1 MIKFQTRKDVL
12 DFVKVFGYAALQHA
26 MDKMTISPDQTML
39 IRMVKATAYKSDIT
53 LEEINDGNTVREVI
67 VSFESRKI
75 GGFQHTTMLS
85 EITVTVYGQGG
96 GVFTVKEA
104 MENGTLNKEKLKFVL
119 KIIKERNEA
128 RDILE
133 S

>member
-26 MDKMTISPDQTML
+26 MDKMTISSDQTML

-53 LEEINDGNTVREVI
+53 VEEINDGNNVREVI
-67 VSFESRKI
+67 VSFQSSKI
-75 GGFQHTTMLS
+75 GGFHTTMLD
-85 EITVTVYGQGG
+85 EITVVVWGQGG

-104 MENGTLNKEKLKFVL
+104 MENGTLNKEKLEFVL

>member
-1 MIKFQTRKDVL
+1 MIKFQTRADVL
-12 DFVKVFGYAALQHA
+12 NFVKVFGYAALQHA

-53 LEEINDGNTVREVI
+53 VEEINDGNNVREVI
-67 VSFESRKI
+67 VSFQSSKI
-75 GGFQHTTMLS
+75 GGFHTTMLD
-85 EITVTVYGQGG
+85 EITVVVWGQGG

-104 MENGTLNKEKLKFVL
+104 MENGTLNKEKLEFVM

>member
-1 MIKFQTRKDVL
+1 MIKFQTRADVL
-12 DFVKVFGYAALQHA
+12 NFVKVFGYAALQHA

-67 VSFESRKI
+67 VSFESQKI
-75 GGFQHTTMLS
+75 GGFNHTTMLS

-104 MENGTLNKEKLKFVL
+104 MENGTLNKEKLKFIL
-119 KIIKERNEA
+119 KIINERNEA

>member
-39 IRMVKATAYKSDIT
+39 IRMVKATAYKNDIT
-53 LEEINDGNTVREVI
+53 LAEINDGNTVREVI
-67 VSFESRKI
+67 VSFESPKI
-75 GGFQHTTMLS
+75 GGFHTTMLG

-104 MENGTLNKEKLKFVL
+104 MENGTLNKEKLEFVL

>member
-1 MIKFQTRKDVL
+1 
-12 DFVKVFGYAALQHA
+12 
-26 MDKMTISPDQTML
+26 
-39 IRMVKATAYKSDIT
+39 MVKATAYKNDIT
-53 LEEINDGNTVREVI
+53 LSEINDGNTVREVI
-67 VSFESRKI
+67 VSFESPKI
-75 GGFQHTTMLS
+75 GGFHTTMLG

-104 MENGTLNKEKLKFVL
+104 MENGTLNKEKLEFVL

>member
-39 IRMVKATAYKSDIT
+39 IRMVKATAYKNDIT
-53 LEEINDGNTVREVI
+53 LSEINDGNTVREVI
-67 VSFESRKI
+67 VSFESPKI
-75 GGFQHTTMLS
+75 GGFHTTMLC

-104 MENGTLNKEKLKFVL
+104 MENGTLNKEKLEFVL